1 MSYFLVAYMFKQP
14 LSYVTLKFEV
24 SSNCILMQQISLRF
38 VIRIN
43 MIMFIVMFILAQLI
57 KDKDP
62 TNNSVV

>member
-1 MSYFLVAYMFKQP
+1 MFKQP